1 MERGYQEGE
10 EVGKRDEERG
20 GNDGDG
26 TNGKAMLKE
35 KQARD
40 SEKAVLGKI
49 NKTFPK

>member
-10 EVGKRDEERG
+10 EVGKRDEKRG
-20 GNDGDG
+20 KIDGDG
-26 TNGKAMLKE
+26 TNGVMLKE

-49 NKTFPK
+49 KKTFPK